1 MAGDDYEQLRRLADR
16 DDLPLS
22 VMIRRVLKAFVERRS
37 AAKTETSAGVE
48 DGKPRALP
56 RRADERARRV

>member
-1 MAGDDYEQLRRLADR
+1 
-16 DDLPLS
+16 
-22 VMIRRVLKAFVERRS
+22 MIRRVLKAFVERRS